1 MNQGATTVRITGS
14 APSPC
19 ERSER
24 LPDSMLRRYKVA
36 FAAICDSP
44 PDAIVDPAGAI
55 SAKPAVPLVDHWT
68 RESFDP
74 IERIHDCVALTLIER
89 APTEVA
95 ELATAGATAPTWT
108 FTRGGTVTVTV
119 CVRLTDDA
127 CWPSTGSAKITL
139 PSTNPVQ
146 VRRNTAIDRVSSYRE
161 LYAHQSSDFPVCT
174 ICTLLCDGLVKR
186 L

>member
-1 MNQGATTVRITGS
+1 
-14 APSPC
+14 
-19 ERSER
+19 
-24 LPDSMLRRYKVA
+24 MLRRYKVA
-36 FAAICDSP
+36 FAAICEIP
-44 PDAIVDPAGAI
+44 PDAIVAPVGAMPA
-55 SAKPAVPLVDHWT
+55 KLAVPLVDHWT

-74 IERIHDCVALTLIER
+74 IERIHDCVALTVIER
-89 APTEVA
+89 APAEVA
-95 ELATAGATAPTWT
+95 ELLTAGATAPTWT

-146 VRRNTAIDRVSSYRE
+146 VRRNAAIDRASSYRE
-161 LYAHQSSDFPVCT
+161 HDAHQSSDFLVCT
-174 ICTLLCDGLVKR
+174 ICTRLCDGLVKR